1 MSRFCAWKLGM
12 PVSNTA
18 IEDRMTVPKIFAALF
33 TVLAFLAAT
42 AAAQADFFVGGYYT
56 PVNGK
61 VGQELI
67 SDAAYSID
75 DMPPSCVVTWK
86 AITVAGDLPPGL
98 SPPGT
103 NTSLVA
109 LSKDENGIP
118 ISAAEIPEVAASAFS
133 GTPRQAGDWPLTVT
147 IHDMACSGKQSYG
160 DRTIKVNFHITP

>member
-1 MSRFCAWKLGM
+1 MQIGK
-12 PVSNTA
+12 TA
-18 IEDRMTVPKIFAALF
+18 VPIIFASAG
-33 TVLAFLAAT
+33 LAFLAAT
-42 AAAQADFFVGGYYT
+42 AAARADFFVGGYYT
-56 PVNGK
+56 PVTGK
-61 VGQELI
+61 VGQALI

-86 AITVAGDLPPGL
+86 AITVAGALPPGL

-118 ISAAEIPEVAASAFS
+118 ISAAEIPEIAASAFS

-160 DRTIKVNFHITP
+160 DRTIKVNFHIAP

>member
-1 MSRFCAWKLGM
+1 MQVGK
-12 PVSNTA
+12 TA
-18 IEDRMTVPKIFAALF
+18 LSWL
-33 TVLAFLAAT
+33 VLAGFMGVAGAR
-42 AAAQADFFVGGYYT
+42 ADYFVGGYYT

-103 NTSLVA
+103 NVTLVA
-109 LSKDENGIP
+109 QSKDENGIP
-118 ISAAEIPEVAASAFS
+118 ISAAEIPEIAASAFS
-133 GTPRQAGDWPLTVT
+133 GTPRQAGDWPLAVT
-147 IHDMACSGKQSYG
+147 IHDMACSGKASYG
-160 DRTIKVNFHITP
+160 DRTIKVKFHIAP